1 MHLVKNPHNP
11 PERYNEVEPL
21 RTYIE
26 TSAFTIYGHGPIGI
40 NPFAHLFKT
49 IGFQSTIA
57 FIKPWHW
64 ERLIDAYP
72 NKQHILLLRNPQEQ
86 HWHGAYLHAVS
97 ANQSMQKR
105 NNLFY
110 NTHLQPYLPVIEECS
125 FDFYIPLEELNKF
138 CPDYISPSKPPYEET
153 GKVQLFDLKRE
164 INTYERIKENKMKL
178 EVSHFR
184 ELIIHGQLQEI

>member
-72 NKQHILLLRNPQEQ
+72 NKQHILLLSMGLCSHVLKVTGLRMLL
-86 HWHGAYLHAVS
+86 HG
-97 ANQSMQKR
+97 
-105 NNLFY
+105 
-110 NTHLQPYLPVIEECS
+110 LQLV
-125 FDFYIPLEELNKF
+125 
-138 CPDYISPSKPPYEET
+138 
-153 GKVQLFDLKRE
+153 
-164 INTYERIKENKMKL
+164 
-178 EVSHFR
+178 
-184 ELIIHGQLQEI
+184 